1 MGLENSQLRKVR
13 EDMLKVNEIINNA
26 EKRNQLSFLP
36 SSDIRNIVML
46 NKSLKLQ
53 INV

>member
-13 EDMLKVNEIINNA
+13 EHMVRVNEVINNA
-26 EKRNQLSFLP
+26 EKGNQWSFFP
-36 SSDIRNIVML
+36 SYDIRSTVLSNKTL
-46 NKSLKLQ
+46 NLQ

>member
-13 EDMLKVNEIINNA
+13 EDMLRVNEVINNA

-36 SSDIRNIVML
+36 SYDIRNTVML
-46 NKSLKLQ
+46 NKTLNLQ